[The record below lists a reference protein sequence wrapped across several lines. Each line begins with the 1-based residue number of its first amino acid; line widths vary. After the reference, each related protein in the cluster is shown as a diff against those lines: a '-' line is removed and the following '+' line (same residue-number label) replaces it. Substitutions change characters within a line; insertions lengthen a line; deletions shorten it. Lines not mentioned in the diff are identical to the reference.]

1 MTTQTNKKDPLEIM
15 NSISSSATTDSNS
28 NINSSR
34 GKTSDTS
41 CGKKRRSSAP
51 AKSLSAS
58 LASLS
63 FADSYHREGCLV
75 TFDKVFVYEFP
86 VTLGDNPAVRE
97 GCPIAL
103 DNKCIQKTVIDVES
117 FEKAQW
123 KRRGK
128 AKRKRVKD
136 LYMPVQVRAALL
148 LSRGF
153 TLEEIVKAVLEVERI
168 KKSRHESMKLNG
180 WQKVNIAIDSAGK
193 SLFRKLT
200 SGNTTT
206 NNNNNKS
213 SGTSDD
219 DAKVGRDQKR
229 GTVTRAAR
237 TA

>member
-1 MTTQTNKKDPLEIM
+1 M
-15 NSISSSATTDSNS
+15 NSISSAATTDSN
-28 NINSSR
+28 ISSD
-34 GKTSDTS
+34 KTSDKS
-41 CGKKRRSSAP
+41 GGKKRRSSAP
-51 AKSLSAS
+51 AKSVSTASAK
-58 LASLS
+58 LS
-63 FADSYHREGCLV
+63 FADIHPREGCLV